1 MFSKTCEYA
10 LRAILYVALNSTE
23 QNKIGIKEIAKALNL
38 PVHFLGKILQN
49 LVKYNVLQST
59 KGPKG
64 GFYLDNKARKTPLI
78 EVITIIDGADPFKK
92 CGLGLK
98 ECSDK
103 HPCPIHHEFKPYR
116 DNLRKLLAKKTIKDI
131 TTVIEAG
138 NAFVSND

>member
-10 LRAILYVALNSTE
+10 LRAILYVALNSTD
-23 QNKIGIKEIAKALNL
+23 QKKVGIKEIAKALDL

-49 LVKYNVLQST
+49 LVKHNALQST
-59 KGPKG
+59 KGPNG
-64 GFYLDNKARKTPLI
+64 GFFLDKKGRTLPII
-78 EVITIIDGADPFKK
+78 EVVNIIDGLDSFKK

-103 HPCPIHHEFKPYR
+103 RPCPIHHEFKPYR
-116 DNLRKLLAKKTIKDI
+116 DNLKIMLAKKTIKDI
-131 TTVIEAG
+131 TTVIEDG